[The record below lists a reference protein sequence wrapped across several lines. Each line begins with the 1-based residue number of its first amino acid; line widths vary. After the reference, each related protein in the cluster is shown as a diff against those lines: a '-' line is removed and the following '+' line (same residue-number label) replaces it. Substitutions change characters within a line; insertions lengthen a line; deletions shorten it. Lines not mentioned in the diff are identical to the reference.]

1 MVLFILILLFIILI
15 CYQIFLA
22 FLHDSKIVEGMT
34 DAESTITVKYVPT
47 DQTNASA
54 LEQQN
59 AGNIQV
65 LKQQLD
71 SLLGLDQQVKDIS
84 GNVILLQQQ
93 VNDLVQAQQN
103 YATQM
108 TPSTTP
114 DISGVEDTTTSDVTQ
129 TS

>member
-1 MVLFILILLFIILI
+1 MIYLLIAFFVLLIIYQLFLEYFNETII
-15 CYQIFLA
+15 
-22 FLHDSKIVEGMT
+22 EGM
-34 DAESTITVKYVPT
+34 DNEY
-47 DQTNASA
+47 QNYNTNDPNNVMILA
-54 LEQQN
+54 QQN

>member
-1 MVLFILILLFIILI
+1 MIYLLIAFFTLLIIYQLFLEYFYGTII
-15 CYQIFLA
+15 
-22 FLHDSKIVEGMT
+22 EGM
-34 DAESTITVKYVPT
+34 DNEYQ
-47 DQTNASA
+47 DYNTNDPNNVMILA
-54 LEQQN
+54 QQN

-71 SLLGLDQQVKDIS
+71 SLLGLEQQVKDIS

-108 TPSTTP
+108 APSTTP

>member
-1 MVLFILILLFIILI
+1 MIYLLIAFFVLLIIYQLFLEYFNGTII
-15 CYQIFLA
+15 
-22 FLHDSKIVEGMT
+22 EGM
-34 DAESTITVKYVPT
+34 DNEY
-47 DQTNASA
+47 QNYNTNDPNNVMILA
-54 LEQQN
+54 QQN

-65 LKQQLD
+65 LKEQLD

>member
-1 MVLFILILLFIILI
+1 MLYLLIIFFSLLIFYQLFLEHFTNDPNNVMIL
-15 CYQIFLA
+15 A
-22 FLHDSKIVEGMT
+22 
-34 DAESTITVKYVPT
+34 
-47 DQTNASA
+47 
-54 LEQQN
+54 QQN

-71 SLLGLDQQVKDIS
+71 TLLSLDQEVKDIS
-84 GNVILLQQQ
+84 GNVVLLQQQ

-108 TPSTTP
+108 APATTP
-114 DISGVEDTTTSDVTQ
+114 EISGATTTTDVVT

>member
-1 MVLFILILLFIILI
+1 MIYLLIAFFVLLIIYQLFLEYFNGTII
-15 CYQIFLA
+15 
-22 FLHDSKIVEGMT
+22 EGM
-34 DAESTITVKYVPT
+34 ENEY
-47 DQTNASA
+47 QNYNTNDPNNVMILA
-54 LEQQN
+54 QQN

-65 LKQQLD
+65 LKEQLD

>member
-1 MVLFILILLFIILI
+1 MIYLLIAFFVLLIIYQLFLEYFNGTII
-15 CYQIFLA
+15 
-22 FLHDSKIVEGMT
+22 EGM
-34 DAESTITVKYVPT
+34 ENEY
-47 DQTNASA
+47 QNYNTNDPNNVMILA
-54 LEQQN
+54 QQN

-71 SLLGLDQQVKDIS
+71 SLLGLDQEVKDIS

>member
-1 MVLFILILLFIILI
+1 MIYLLIAFFVLLIIYQLFLEYFNGTII
-15 CYQIFLA
+15 
-22 FLHDSKIVEGMT
+22 EGM
-34 DAESTITVKYVPT
+34 DNEY
-47 DQTNASA
+47 QNYNTNDPNNVMILA
-54 LEQQN
+54 QQN